1 MSNTVSRKDFLQ
13 IHTIW
18 VGSDGV
24 RNNYTAALTTDAEAW
39 VRIKKVFGGHQF
51 VNPGSEQSD
60 ISAIANRSSTGRI
73 KMPKRF
79 SSFYKQLLAGF
90 LELLIEK
97 QSNQQYLDKLVRYFQ
112 AVTGAACSGI
122 SLIQDEKY
130 TPCEAYVGFSQ
141 DWWEWKVRSEADHSQ
156 CTCFQFLMDQSRPDT
171 YVHMTDWGSYYWA
184 DIQQALLTGQSC
196 REFQE
201 SCRAAG
207 LRTVVLIPL
216 FYQSQLR
223 GVLKLADSRSGQ
235 LSLAQLR
242 SLERMAPLLSES
254 LQRIKLEEELNRLSQ
269 LKLVGEMAASVSHE
283 VRNPM
288 TTVRGFLQMLSVK
301 REMAAYRDYF
311 TIMVDELDRAN
322 AIITEYLSAAKIE
335 NQLVQT
341 ENLNQIIEKLAP
353 LLQAN
358 ALKDNIELK
367 LELGECAD
375 FILNEKQ
382 IKQLIINL
390 ARNGIEAMT
399 EGGTLTIRTLQQGD
413 KVLLSIEDTGKGIP
427 VDILAKIGTPFLTT
441 KSNGTGLGLSVCHS
455 IAAKHQAILQVES
468 TGPQGTCMTVEF
480 TLTGH
485 PG

>member
-1 MSNTVSRKDFLQ
+1 
-13 IHTIW
+13 
-18 VGSDGV
+18 
-24 RNNYTAALTTDAEAW
+24 
-39 VRIKKVFGGHQF
+39 
-51 VNPGSEQSD
+51 
-60 ISAIANRSSTGRI
+60 
-73 KMPKRF
+73 
-79 SSFYKQLLAGF
+79 
-90 LELLIEK
+90 
-97 QSNQQYLDKLVRYFQ
+97 
-112 AVTGAACSGI
+112 
-122 SLIQDEKY
+122 
-130 TPCEAYVGFSQ
+130 
-141 DWWEWKVRSEADHSQ
+141 
-156 CTCFQFLMDQSRPDT
+156 
-171 YVHMTDWGSYYWA
+171 
-184 DIQQALLTGQSC
+184 
-196 REFQE
+196 
-201 SCRAAG
+201 
-207 LRTVVLIPL
+207 
-216 FYQSQLR
+216 
-223 GVLKLADSRSGQ
+223 
-235 LSLAQLR
+235 
-242 SLERMAPLLSES
+242 
-254 LQRIKLEEELNRLSQ
+254 
-269 LKLVGEMAASVSHE
+269 
-283 VRNPM
+283 M

-455 IAAKHQAILQVES
+455 IAAKHQAVLQVES